1 MNSDKEAFFER
12 LQDELYKTSAWPT
25 KYLFKFIVP
34 TDKDKIKEIQSFF
47 DNMGAIITTK
57 TSSNGNFTSVSIE
70 AILENPEDV
79 IQKYKAVSHI
89 EGIISL

>member
-34 TDKDKIKEIQSFF
+34 TNKDKIKEIQSFF
-47 DNMGAIITTK
+47 DNIGAIITTK